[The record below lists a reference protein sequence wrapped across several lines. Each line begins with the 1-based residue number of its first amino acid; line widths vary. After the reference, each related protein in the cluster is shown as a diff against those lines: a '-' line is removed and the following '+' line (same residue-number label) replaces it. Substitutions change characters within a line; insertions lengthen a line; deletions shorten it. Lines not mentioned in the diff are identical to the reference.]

1 MPNFNTLLDKL
12 KICLQLRFEF
22 RDAYLNKIKKSIAF
36 CVNHFKPDFVLYD
49 AGIDIHKLDE
59 LGKLNIDDDGC
70 LERDLIVLS
79 YLKNLSIPVATVIG
93 GGYSKDKKDLAKRHS
108 IIFKAANHVF
118 I

>member
-1 MPNFNTLLDKL
+1 
-12 KICLQLRFEF
+12 
-22 RDAYLNKIKKSIAF
+22 LNKIKKSIAF

-49 AGIDIHKLDE
+49 AGIDIHKFDE

-108 IIFKAANHVF
+108 IIFKAADHVF
-118 I
+118 S